1 MKQRDP
7 KWYTWNTILR
17 LVQAYGRSV
26 RSKDDF
32 ANTYILD
39 GSISYLLR
47 DANEMLPK
55 MVFRCDNSKIIIIY
69 ITYHNGIIR

>member
-7 KWYTWNTILR
+7 KWYIWNTILR
-17 LVQAYGRSV
+17 LIQAYGRSV

-39 GSISYLLR
+39 SSISYLIR
-47 DANEMLPK
+47 DANDMLPK
-55 MVFRCDNSKIIIIY
+55 WFSDAIIQ
-69 ITYHNGIIR
+69 R

>member
-1 MKQRDP
+1 MVHL
-7 KWYTWNTILR
+7 NTILR

-55 MVFRCDNSKIIIIY
+55 WFSDA
-69 ITYHNGIIR
+69 ITQRL

>member
-32 ANTYILD
+32 ANTYVLD
-39 GSISYLLR
+39 SSISYLLK
-47 DANEMLPK
+47 DAHEILPK
-55 MVFRCDNSKIIIIY
+55 WFSDAIIQ
-69 ITYHNGIIR
+69 R

>member
-55 MVFRCDNSKIIIIY
+55 WFSDA
-69 ITYHNGIIR
+69 ITQRL